1 MKKKFKHIQL
11 PRGTDNDFGNQKHRH
26 CCSNTCVVG
35 FTNYNIYF
43 VGTSSITSSSYT
55 HQMIRPPSTGTSLM
69 TIEMAHYPEMFK
81 LVR

>member
-55 HQMIRPPSTGTSLM
+55 PND
-69 TIEMAHYPEMFK
+69 
-81 LVR
+81 